1 VPYDWARWG
10 EQVKTLRE
18 DRNWTQQDLAQ
29 RVKTSRVTIARLEV
43 GIRKPSVHMLERL
56 SDVLQITLANL
67 MTLPRSG
74 R

>member
-43 GIRKPSVHMLERL
+43 GLRRPSVDMLERL

>member
-29 RVKTSRVTIARLEV
+29 MVKTSRFTIARLEV
-43 GIRKPSVHMLERL
+43 GLRRPSVDMLERL

>member
-1 VPYDWARWG
+1 MPYDWARWG

-43 GIRKPSVHMLERL
+43 GLRRPSVDMLERL